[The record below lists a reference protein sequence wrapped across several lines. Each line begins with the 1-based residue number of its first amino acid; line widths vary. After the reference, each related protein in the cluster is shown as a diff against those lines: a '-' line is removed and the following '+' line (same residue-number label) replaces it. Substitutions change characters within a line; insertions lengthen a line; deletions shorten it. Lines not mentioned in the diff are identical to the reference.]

1 MDSKYKN
8 LSKEELLK
16 LVEKKDDDL
25 KSKKYGL
32 VWDAEREPEQ
42 VVLDCENNLPVLKR
56 VKGKEIKTNDSEDN
70 ILIEGDNYH
79 ALTVLNYTH
88 KEKID
93 VIYIDPP
100 YNTGNK
106 DFIYNDRYVDKED
119 GFRHSKWLNFMEK
132 RLSLAKDLL
141 KDTGTIFISI
151 DDNEMA
157 QLKLLC
163 DKIFGESNFIGQFV
177 KQSKVGGG
185 SDSKFIVKEHEYALV
200 YAKNISKAKEFFVEH
215 NVDYLKR
222 YKEEDKSG
230 RYFWDTFARPG
241 LRNPINYDVVAPDG
255 SIINGDWIRS
265 KKRFEEDLKN
275 GEMRFLKKKDKS
287 WSVQF
292 KQRLNLE
299 GKKPRSMT
307 NDFGGTIEGKND
319 LFEIFGQ
326 NKIFSYPKSVQYIE
340 TLLGLISDK
349 NILILDFMAGS
360 GTTGQ
365 AVLEL
370 NKEDG
375 GNRKFI
381 LCTNNELNGL
391 EKELREKGLNEKK
404 IQEYGICR
412 KVTHPRIEKVIN
424 GYKKNGNGEKVEG
437 LGGNLQ
443 YFKTAMVKKNR
454 SEVQTR
460 IDLTVKCAEML
471 CVKENIFNL
480 EKQNDDYQIY
490 SSNKKDKYLGI
501 YFNYVEDSFLEF
513 YDELKKIKAD
523 KIVYVFSLGDE
534 ADKKLFKGIKD
545 IDIRPIPE
553 EILEIYTKLVREN
566 IPLRVDVIRY
576 DFGRSKD
583 DIFDKKDKDSG
594 AQKLRIVLE
603 KTIQKIAQNNNI
615 DIYSEKNKAEKITT
629 INDKLKSEKIFS
641 KVEWEENKTYLAI
654 GNHAAHGEYGEYN
667 LGQVKNF
674 YKHVLHIIQKNNI
687 NI

>member
-1 MDSKYKN
+1 MSNKYEN

-16 LVEKKDDDL
+16 LVDKQEEEL

-32 VWDAEREPEQ
+32 VWDSEREPEQ

-56 VKGKEIKTNDSEDN
+56 VKGKEIQTCDEDDN

-106 DFIYNDRYVDKED
+106 DFIYNDKYIDKED

-132 RLSLAKDLL
+132 RLKLAKDLL
-141 KDTGTIFISI
+141 KETGVIFISI

-157 QLKLLC
+157 QLRMLG
-163 DKIFGESNFIGQFV
+163 DIIFGESNFIGQFV

-200 YAKNISKAKEFFVEH
+200 YAKNINEAKEFFVEH
-215 NVDYLKR
+215 NIDYLKR
-222 YKEEDKSG
+222 YKEEDEKG

-275 GEMRFLKKKDKS
+275 GEIRFLKKKNKN

-326 NKIFSYPKSVQYIE
+326 DKIFSYPKSVQYIKI
-340 TLLGLISDK
+340 LLGLISDK
-349 NILILDFMAGS
+349 NVLILDFMAGS
-360 GTTGQ
+360 GTTGH
-365 AVLEL
+365 AVLDL
-370 NKEDG
+370 NKEDS

-391 EKELREKGLNEKK
+391 AKELREKGMSEKEIK
-404 IQEYGICR
+404 EHGICR
-412 KVTHPRIEKVIN
+412 RVTYPRLEKVIN
-424 GYKKNGNGEKVEG
+424 GYKNPKGEKVEG

-443 YFKTAMVKKNR
+443 YFRTDFVKKTENKDQVR
-454 SEVQTR
+454 LS
-460 IDLTVKCAEML
+460 LTGKCTEML

-480 EKQNDDYQIY
+480 EKESENYKIF
-490 SSNKKDKYLGI
+490 SSNKKDKFLCI
-501 YFNYVEDSFLEF
+501 YFNFIENEIPEFLVELEKRK
-513 YDELKKIKAD
+513 ERKAIYMFSVD
-523 KIVYVFSLGDE
+523 KEV
-534 ADKKLFKGIKD
+534 DKSIFKGID
-545 IDIRPIPE
+545 NFSIEAIPE
-553 EILEIYTKLVREN
+553 GILEEYKKLNKMN
-566 IPLRVDVIRY
+566 ISI
-576 DFGRSKD
+576 
-583 DIFDKKDKDSG
+583 DKDLIYLDFNKAKKVIFEQGEKNDG
-594 AQKLRIVLE
+594 AILLRIVLE
-603 KTIQKIAQNNNI
+603 KTIRKIAQI
-615 DIYSEKNKAEKITT
+615 KGVALLKASGRDEKVAIL
-629 INDKLKSEKIFS
+629 NDHLKNQEIIS
-641 KVEWEENKTYLAI
+641 KVDWEENKTYLAI
-654 GNHAAHGEYGEYN
+654 GNHAAHGEYKEYN
-667 LGQVKNF
+667 LDKVKNF
-674 YKHVLHIIQKNNI
+674 HKHIQSLFNKFNF
-687 NI
+687 